1 MFVTSPLPSLWNFI
15 SLPFVNITWIWNEN
29 SIPNCKIKRGVQKAD
44 TLQLFLCLRRE
55 RRNIPSFSI
64 PLSSFSLIAPSDSPP
79 LSHAVPPSL
88 PTPLIIPFSF
98 RVYIKSYLLFLLY
111 TYIYIYTLST
121 LALATI
127 VGSLNIQDY
136 PCMFSFFHSGLQ
148 SKHHKENFG
157 SRHAFCTYCH
167 VLLIPIFSFLTL
179 QLLLTL
185 HLFFYI
191 RYSICVFFFIFW
203 SCSTIY
209 TSEKM
214 YVCTY
219 CLIWAS

>member
-1 MFVTSPLPSLWNFI
+1 MNLKWKFHPKLQNKTGCSKGRYSATLPLPS
-15 SLPFVNITWIWNEN
+15 EREKKH
-29 SIPNCKIKRGVQKAD
+29 SI
-44 TLQLFLCLRRE
+44 LFY
-55 RRNIPSFSI
+55 PG
-64 PLSSFSLIAPSDSPP
+64 SSFSLIAPSESPP

-88 PTPLIIPFSF
+88 PTLLIIPFSF

-111 TYIYIYTLST
+111 TYIYTLST

-191 RYSICVFFFIFW
+191 RYSIRVLLHF
-203 SCSTIY
+203 
-209 TSEKM
+209 SEAVQQYVHLRRCM
-214 YVCTY
+214 YVR
-219 CLIWAS
+219 IV

>member
-1 MFVTSPLPSLWNFI
+1 MNLKWKFHPKLQNKTGCSKGRYSATLPLPSEREKKHSILFYPSLFFLAHCSLWFSS
-15 SLPFVNITWIWNEN
+15 SLPCRP
-29 SIPNCKIKRGVQKAD
+29 SLSPHSPYHS
-44 TLQLFLCLRRE
+44 LFLSGLHQ
-55 RRNIPSFSI
+55 I
-64 PLSSFSLIAPSDSPP
+64 
-79 LSHAVPPSL
+79 VPP
-88 PTPLIIPFSF
+88 FSS
-98 RVYIKSYLLFLLY
+98 IYL
-111 TYIYIYTLST
+111 YIYIYTLST

>member
-1 MFVTSPLPSLWNFI
+1 MNLKWKFHPKLQNKTGCSKGRYSATLPLPSEREKKHSILFYPSLFFLAHCSLWI
-15 SLPFVNITWIWNEN
+15 S
-29 SIPNCKIKRGVQKAD
+29 S
-44 TLQLFLCLRRE
+44 
-55 RRNIPSFSI
+55 
-64 PLSSFSLIAPSDSPP
+64 
-79 LSHAVPPSL
+79 SL

-111 TYIYIYTLST
+111 TYIYTLST

-191 RYSICVFFFIFW
+191 RYSIRVLLHF
-203 SCSTIY
+203 
-209 TSEKM
+209 SEAVQQYVHLRRCM
-214 YVCTY
+214 YVR
-219 CLIWAS
+219 IV

>member
-1 MFVTSPLPSLWNFI
+1 MNLKWKFHPKLQNKTGCSKGRYSATLPLPSEREKKHSILFYPSLFFLAHCSLWI
-15 SLPFVNITWIWNEN
+15 SSSLPCR
-29 SIPNCKIKRGVQKAD
+29 SSLYPHSPYHS
-44 TLQLFLCLRRE
+44 LFLSGLHQ
-55 RRNIPSFSI
+55 I
-64 PLSSFSLIAPSDSPP
+64 
-79 LSHAVPPSL
+79 VPP
-88 PTPLIIPFSF
+88 FSS
-98 RVYIKSYLLFLLY
+98 IYL
-111 TYIYIYTLST
+111 YIYTLST

-191 RYSICVFFFIFW
+191 RIRYSLFVFFFIFLKLFNNMYIW
-203 SCSTIY
+203 ENVC
-209 TSEKM
+209 M
-214 YVCTY
+214 YV
-219 CLIWAS
+219 LFNMSELK

>member
-15 SLPFVNITWIWNEN
+15 SLSFVNITWIWNEN

-64 PLSSFSLIAPSDSPP
+64 PLSSFSLIAPSESPP

-88 PTPLIIPFSF
+88 PTLLIIPFSF

-111 TYIYIYTLST
+111 TYIYTLST

-157 SRHAFCTYCH
+157 SRHDFCTYCH

-191 RYSICVFFFIFW
+191 RYSLFVFFFIFLKLFNNMYIW
-203 SCSTIY
+203 EDVC
-209 TSEKM
+209 M
-214 YVCTY
+214 YV
-219 CLIWAS
+219 LFNMSELK

>member
-1 MFVTSPLPSLWNFI
+1 MF
-15 SLPFVNITWIWNEN
+15 
-29 SIPNCKIKRGVQKAD
+29 KRQI
-44 TLQLFLCLRRE
+44 LC
-55 RRNIPSFSI
+55 N
-64 PLSSFSLIAPSDSPP
+64 SSFAFGEREETFHPFLSLSLLSRSLLPLNLLLSPM
-79 LSHAVPPSL
+79 PSL
-88 PTPLIIPFSF
+88 PLSPRSLSFPFPFGSTSNRTSFFFYILI
-98 RVYIKSYLLFLLY
+98 Y
-111 TYIYIYTLST
+111 YTLST

-185 HLFFYI
+185 HLFFF
-191 RYSICVFFFIFW
+191 VFFFIFLKLFNNMYIW
-203 SCSTIY
+203 EDVC
-209 TSEKM
+209 M
-214 YVCTY
+214 YV
-219 CLIWAS
+219 LFNMSELK

>member
-15 SLPFVNITWIWNEN
+15 SLSFVNITWIWNEN

-44 TLQLFLCLRRE
+44 TLQLFFCLRRE

-64 PLSSFSLIAPSDSPP
+64 PLSSFSLIAPSESPP
-79 LSHAVPPSL
+79 LSPL
-88 PTPLIIPFSF
+88 PLSFPFPFGSTSNRTSFFFYILI
-98 RVYIKSYLLFLLY
+98 Y
-111 TYIYIYTLST
+111 YTLST

-191 RYSICVFFFIFW
+191 RYSIRVLLHF
-203 SCSTIY
+203 
-209 TSEKM
+209 SEAVQQYVHLRRCM
-214 YVCTY
+214 YVR
-219 CLIWAS
+219 IV